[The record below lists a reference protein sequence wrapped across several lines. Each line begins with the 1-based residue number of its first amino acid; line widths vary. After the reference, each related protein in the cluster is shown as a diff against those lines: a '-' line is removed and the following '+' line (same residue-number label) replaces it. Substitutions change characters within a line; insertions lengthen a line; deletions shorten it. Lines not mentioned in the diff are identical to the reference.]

1 MANKIPV
8 TAQQRTKLFIH
19 LAVFII
25 VNLILWIT
33 YDKAP
38 LRVDVN
44 GWAYVWPIWITAAW
58 GLSFIGH
65 YASLYTNYEDEGIK
79 EYQRQKNN

>member
-8 TAQQRTKLFIH
+8 TAQQKSKLLIH
-19 LAVFII
+19 LAIFII
-25 VNLILWIT
+25 VNIILWMT
-33 YDKAP
+33 YDKGAM
-38 LRVDVN
+38 RVDVN

-58 GLSFIGH
+58 GLSWIGH

-79 EYQRQKNN
+79 EYERQKAN